1 MSSPSLFLLCG
12 VFLQLIARDL
22 LNMRLDALDVA
33 VSVNNLDVVEN
44 DSASETASVDESV
57 SRLLLW

>member
-1 MSSPSLFLLCG
+1 
-12 VFLQLIARDL
+12 
-22 LNMRLDALDVA
+22 MRLDALDVA